1 MNKRKNPRKIIITAA
16 AVTAVAAAAFIF
28 LLAGHGRLVLLNADT
43 GEKYASYP
51 LDPGHGFS
59 ITFIHSVNQYPL
71 TDFYEIKEGG
81 IWCEKTIY
89 SNFGAGVQT
98 ELNEGETLSYGE
110 DGSIIVS
117 GINKRLDNLIYIVG
131 TVSDHTLVI
140 DGGEEISLRGLCGR
154 NAKVRFKWEP
164 YLLLP

>member
-1 MNKRKNPRKIIITAA
+1 MNKRKNPRKILITAA
-16 AVTAVAAAAFIF
+16 AVTAVAAAVIF
-28 LLAGHGRLVLLNADT
+28 FLAGHGRLVLTNPDT
-43 GEKYASYP
+43 GDKYASYP
-51 LDPGHGFS
+51 LDPGQGFS

-71 TDFYEIKEGG
+71 TDFYVIKDGG

-140 DGGEEISLRGLCGR
+140 DGGEEISLRDLCGK

-164 YLLLP
+164 YLPLP